1 MLGNFDYAT
10 LILKISIS
18 DSALAGLH
26 ASYSYEPMDS
36 IMDSD
41 KNGQSGVCHFSI
53 LFLVSFLSMVV
64 AITIAR
70 KTKEL
75 KQLEECMM
83 ENMLIRKTESK
94 YFEQCIKKVKSH
106 QAAILSR
113 NQINYNH

>member
-53 LFLVSFLSMVV
+53 LF
-64 AITIAR
+64 
-70 KTKEL
+70 
-75 KQLEECMM
+75 
-83 ENMLIRKTESK
+83 
-94 YFEQCIKKVKSH
+94 
-106 QAAILSR
+106 
-113 NQINYNH
+113 